1 MTCPNPSHPL
11 HAPLSVLGVHAT
23 YERLKAAMERVRC
36 VEYVLLMGDGE
47 GATVSTS
54 YTFSVGRASFLAA
67 QACADPSLKT
77 LPPQVSRPS
86 HTTFKHEGPSAST
99 TRPNVQHSS
108 HLTAVSLYSSD
119 HRVRR

>member
-1 MTCPNPSHPL
+1 MTCPNPSRPL

-47 GATVSTS
+47 GAT
-54 YTFSVGRASFLAA
+54 
-67 QACADPSLKT
+67 T
-77 LPPQVSRPS
+77 LPLQVSRSS
-86 HTTFKHEGPSAST
+86 HTTFKHEGPSAYT
-99 TRPNVQHSS
+99 TRPNVQHSG